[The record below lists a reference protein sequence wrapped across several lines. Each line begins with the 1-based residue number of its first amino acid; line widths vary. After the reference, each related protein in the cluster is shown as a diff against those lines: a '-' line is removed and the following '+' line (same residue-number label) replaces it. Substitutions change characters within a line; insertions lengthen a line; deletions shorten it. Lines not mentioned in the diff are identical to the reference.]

1 MKSYLFAIAIAM
13 GASPMWAQESLKP
26 DTKTVDYSI
35 NKPGSNYFFTPSK
48 ILQAAPVE
56 DQCKTSTCWSYSTLS
71 LLESE
76 LIRLGKG
83 QHNLSQMYIARCAY
97 TEKAKTYLRMNGNHS
112 FEQGGE
118 GWDASVGRAGRTHDA
133 RSMAEI
139 YAPRP

>member
-26 DTKTVDYSI
+26 DTKAVDYSI

-76 LIRLGKG
+76 LIGCG
-83 QHNLSQMYIARCAY
+83 SAPAEI
-97 TEKAKTYLRMNGNHS
+97 
-112 FEQGGE
+112 
-118 GWDASVGRAGRTHDA
+118 GRAHV
-133 RSMAEI
+133 
-139 YAPRP
+139 